1 MIKILKYLKK
11 YKWSVVL
18 VIFFIAVRGILELL
32 LPNYMAKLLGQAME
46 DKTETSINGIGDFF
60 KLFNSSEWQ
69 PIFITAG
76 IMLVIIIFIIILTIL
91 SRYFESKV
99 ASGFAMELRREVYK
113 KVESF
118 SLDEMDYFTVS
129 SLITRTTNDI
139 QQLQGYVN
147 FILGFLFLQPIMA
160 IGAIVMAIR
169 INASLSLVLTVSLVS
184 LLIILITIFVII
196 LPYFA
201 KMQKLM
207 DKMNLVTREN
217 LTGLRVVR
225 AHNTQKY
232 QEEKIDKVNLETKK
246 INIFVGRTAG
256 FLWPTLGLVLGLT
269 SLAIMFFG
277 ANHINFEART
287 GLNPE
292 ELLLLQQYSSRAIM
306 SLMFITMIFI
316 MIPRANV
323 SANRIMEVLDLE
335 PRIKEESNPVN
346 LEFEKVRG
354 EVIFNDV
361 TFKYMDADEAV
372 IKNISFKAE
381 AGKTTAFIGSTGS
394 GKSTLINLI
403 PRFYDATEGE
413 ILIDNIPINKLS
425 FNSLYSLIGYVPQQG
440 ILFSGT
446 IRDNIAFG
454 KNSNVETI
462 EKSAEI
468 AQGKEFIESFN
479 DKYDSNISQGGTN
492 VSGGQ
497 RQRLSI
503 ARAINK
509 NPKIFIFDDSFSA
522 LDYNTDKKLRQALK
536 DVEATKLI
544 VAQRINTIID
554 ADQIIVLNNGVIEGI
569 GTHKELMKTSKV
581 YQEIA
586 YSQLSKEELEDE

>member
-346 LEFEKVRG
+346 LEFEKARG
-354 EVIFNDV
+354 EVVFNDV

>member
-232 QEEKIDKVNLETKK
+232 QEEKLETKK

-509 NPKIFIFDDSFSA
+509 KPKIFIFDDSFSA

>member
-18 VIFFIAVRGILELL
+18 VIFFITVRGILELL
-32 LPNYMAKLLGQAME
+32 LPNYMAKLLGEAMK

-76 IMLVIIIFIIILTIL
+76 VMLAIIVFIIILTIL

-118 SLDEMDYFTVS
+118 SLDERDSFTVA

-160 IGAIVMAIR
+160 VGAIVMAIR
-169 INASLSLVLTVSLVS
+169 INASLSIVLTISLVS

-201 KMQKLM
+201 KMQKLI

-225 AHNTQKY
+225 AHNTQEY
-232 QEEKIDKVNLETKK
+232 QEDKIDKVNLESKK
-246 INIFVGRTAG
+246 LNIFVGRTAG
-256 FLWPTLGLVLGLT
+256 LLWPTLGLVLGLT
-269 SLAIMFFG
+269 SLSIMFFG
-277 ANHINFEART
+277 ANHINFQART
-287 GLNPE
+287 GLTPE
-292 ELLLLQQYSSRAIM
+292 DLLLLQQYSSRAIM

-323 SANRIMEVLDLE
+323 SANRIMEVLELE
-335 PRIKEESNPVN
+335 PRIKEDSNPV
-346 LEFEKVRG
+346 EFDNENSKG
-354 EVIFNDV
+354 EVVFNDV
-361 TFKYMDADEAV
+361 TFKYLDADEAV

-413 ILIDNIPINKLS
+413 ILIDNVPINKLS
-425 FNSLYSLIGYVPQQG
+425 FDSLYRLIGYVPQQG

-454 KNSNVETI
+454 RNSNIETV

-468 AQGKEFIESFN
+468 AQGSEFIESFN

-554 ADQIIVLNNGVIEGI
+554 ADQIIVLNNGLIEGI

-586 YSQLSKEELEDE
+586 YSQLSKEELENE

>member
-18 VIFFIAVRGILELL
+18 VIFFITVRGILELL
-32 LPNYMAKLLGQAME
+32 LPNYMAKLLGEAMK

-76 IMLVIIIFIIILTIL
+76 VMLAIIVFIIILTIL

-113 KVESF
+113 KVDSF
-118 SLDEMDYFTVS
+118 SLDERDSFTVA

-160 IGAIVMAIR
+160 VGAIVMAIR
-169 INASLSLVLTVSLVS
+169 INASLSIVLTISLVS

-201 KMQKLM
+201 KIQKLI

-225 AHNTQKY
+225 AHNTQEY
-232 QEEKIDKVNLETKK
+232 QEDKIDKVNLESKK
-246 INIFVGRTAG
+246 LNIFVGRTAG
-256 FLWPTLGLVLGLT
+256 LLWPTLGLVLGLT

-277 ANHINFEART
+277 SNYINFEART

-292 ELLLLQQYSSRAIM
+292 DLLLLQQYSSRAIM

-335 PRIKEESNPVN
+335 PRIKEDINPIN
-346 LEFEKVRG
+346 LDVKNAKG

-361 TFKYMDADEAV
+361 TFKYLDADEAV

-413 ILIDNIPINKLS
+413 ILIDNVPINKLS
-425 FNSLYSLIGYVPQQG
+425 FDSLYRLIGYVPQQG

-454 KNSNVETI
+454 RNSNIETV

-468 AQGKEFIESFN
+468 AQGSEFIESFN

-536 DVEATKLI
+536 NVEATKLI